1 MCEPHSILVEIIFLR
16 SSIAK
21 ETRLDS
27 RPPYGKYPSCGQFSD
42 LQKFKGMF
50 IFSISNIQ
58 LCVCSSMFSI
68 AKGYFGDLTAHSSRF
83 KGNFGHFRGFRVLLV
98 ILKILNLFWSIKRFG
113 GGGVW
118 TFCDFWGILV
128 ILGVH
133 SSFQWLQRGI
143 LEIWVVILAFSWV
156 FWSF

>member
-1 MCEPHSILVEIIFLR
+1 MEISFLW

-27 RPPYGKYPSCGQFSD
+27 RPAYGKDPSCGQFYD

-50 IFSISNIQ
+50 IFLISNIQ

-98 ILKILNLFWSIKRFG
+98 ILSLFWLIKRFWGVG
-113 GGGVW
+113 GGGL
-118 TFCDFWGILV
+118 DIL
-128 ILGVH
+128 
-133 SSFQWLQRGI
+133 
-143 LEIWVVILAFSWV
+143 
-156 FWSF
+156 

>member
-1 MCEPHSILVEIIFLR
+1 MEISFLR

-133 SSFQWLQRGI
+133 SSFQ
-143 LEIWVVILAFSWV
+143 
-156 FWSF
+156 